1 MTSND
6 AQTPGADLRPA
17 SRTVHPAVPA
27 TDGSRPLGPPLYQS
41 HVFGFSD
48 TETMA
53 QALDSSGSPY
63 IYGRYGNPTIDSFE
77 TAVADLEGGA
87 AARAAGSGMGTI
99 TSTLWSLL
107 SSGDHVVAQN
117 CLYGGTQS
125 YLDDLAERWGI
136 EVTAVDAD
144 DAASVR
150 AAIRPNTRV
159 LFLETIANPTGAV
172 ADIPRL
178 AAIAREA
185 GVTTVVDNT
194 FATPLLCRPIE
205 HGADIVVHS
214 ATKYLGGHADVLG
227 GVAVFA
233 DAAMHER
240 VSRASVE
247 LGAALDP
254 FAAWLLTRGMQ
265 TLGVRVAQQCA
276 NAQELA
282 QRLAADSRVA
292 AVYYPGLAAHPG
304 HETAR
309 KLLTGGYGGVLAF
322 ELTGGRPAGKAFA
335 EAVRLASLAPSLGDV
350 KTLVTHAASVS
361 HRKLSAEQLARAGIG
376 EGLIRVSVGIE
387 DVDDLWEDMR
397 QALDA
402 TEHG

>member
-6 AQTPGADLRPA
+6 TPRSGTNLRPG
-17 SRTVHPAVPA
+17 SRTVHPPVPSVE
-27 TDGSRPLGPPLYQS
+27 GSDPLDPPLYQS

-48 TETMA
+48 TATTA
-53 QALDSSGSPY
+53 NALATPGAPY
-63 IYGRYGNPTIDSFE
+63 IYGRYDNPTVSAFE
-77 TAVADLEGGA
+77 MAMSDLEGGV
-87 AARAAGSGMGTI
+87 AARAASSGMGAI
-99 TSTLWSLL
+99 TAVLWSLL
-107 SSGDHVVAQN
+107 RSGDHVVTQN

-125 YLDDLAERWGI
+125 YLDDLVERWG
-136 EVTAVDAD
+136 VTVTPVDAGD
-144 DAASVR
+144 PDSVR

-159 LFLETIANPTGAV
+159 LLLETIANPTVEV

-178 AAIAREA
+178 AAVAREA
-185 GVTTVVDNT
+185 GVTTMVDNT

-205 HGADIVVHS
+205 HGADVVVHS

-233 DAAMHER
+233 DTDTHER
-240 VSRASVE
+240 VTRASVD
-247 LGAALDP
+247 LGATLDP
-254 FAAWLLTRGMQ
+254 FAAWLLLRGTR
-265 TLGVRVAQQCA
+265 TLGVRVARQCA

-282 QRLAADSRVA
+282 ELLRADPRVA
-292 AVYYPGLAAHPG
+292 AVHYPGLAEHPT

-309 KLLTGGYGGVLAF
+309 SVLTDGYGGMLSF
-322 ELTGGRPAGKAFA
+322 ELAGGRSAGQAFA

-361 HRKLSAEQLARAGIG
+361 HRTLSADQLSRAGIG

-387 DVDDLWEDMR
+387 EVADLWADFQ
-397 QALDA
+397 QALDTA
-402 TEHG
+402 EGA